1 MIPIDNLPTT
11 MHISPRRDSMFD
23 VMKKGMLAG
32 IGLALK
38 TWDEVEDMVQEIQKK
53 GEMSEAEGRKFFDD
67 VQKKY
72 EEAQSKLE
80 KRVEKTVNDMLKKT
94 QIVTSDELKELKKEI
109 RELKSIVNTLTQKSD

>member
-1 MIPIDNLPTT
+1 
-11 MHISPRRDSMFD
+11 MFD
-23 VMKKGMLAG
+23 LMKKGMLAG

-38 TWDEVEDMVQEIQKK
+38 TWDEVEEMVEDIQKRSQ
-53 GEMSEAEGRKFFDD
+53 MSESEGRKFFDD

-80 KRVEKTVNDMLKKT
+80 KRVEKTVKDILKKT

-109 RELKSIVNTLTQKSD
+109 RELKNIVNTMAQKD

>member
-1 MIPIDNLPTT
+1 
-11 MHISPRRDSMFD
+11 MFD
-23 VMKKGMLAG
+23 LMKKGMLAG

-38 TWDEVEDMVQEIQKK
+38 TWDEVEKMVQDVQEK
-53 GEMSEAEGRKFFDD
+53 GEMSEAEGRKFLDE

-80 KRVEKTVNDMLKKT
+80 QRVEQTVKEFLKKT

-109 RELKSIVNTLTQKSD
+109 RELKSIINTLTQK

>member
-1 MIPIDNLPTT
+1 
-11 MHISPRRDSMFD
+11 MFD
-23 VMKKGMLAG
+23 LMKKGMLAG

-38 TWDEVEDMVQEIQKK
+38 TWDEVEKMVQEVQEK
-53 GEMSEAEGRKFFDD
+53 GEMSETEGRKFLDD

-80 KRVEKTVNDMLKKT
+80 KRVEQTVKEFLKKT

-109 RELKSIVNTLTQKSD
+109 RELKSIINTLTQK